1 MATPF
6 VCKVL
11 FASGVLPEVLGPERF
26 DGQIHIEAA
35 KRPRSF
41 RTARTL
47 FAGIEV
53 LMTRSRVTTAVGA
66 LLFSLIPS
74 ASGSATIDH
83 EVAVPAIAKGIV
95 VERLTRGAEAEKAG
109 VRPGDILL
117 NWLHGDQ
124 KGTFESPFDLPY
136 VRFDQ
141 ASRGTV
147 KIEGLRGRER
157 RTWRLGWDVWGI
169 VARPNFHGNLL
180 STYREG
186 QEAAGTGNIERA
198 VARWR
203 AAAETEQISDS
214 PWIASWLLSRVAGL
228 WFDAHHWDEYDSAY
242 REAVEKATRA
252 GPRVRA
258 ELFRLV
264 ALGFEYRDDLPHTER
279 YYEDAVAEW
288 QTLGPETMV
297 LSNALFDLGV
307 VALNRGDLGK
317 AEACL
322 RKVLAITEKLAPN
335 SIQTA
340 LSLANLGVLSEER
353 GDLAQ
358 AEQHYRAAVAI
369 EERYFPRSDHLALTL
384 GNLGTLVHQRGDLV
398 KAEEYYLRALAM
410 AERLK
415 PGSLQ
420 VAQLLGYLGQCVL
433 NRGDPTRAE
442 AYQRRAL
449 AIKEKLDPDG
459 INVASSLAS
468 LGEVARVR
476 GDLNKSQEYYRR
488 ALLIGDRLIPSSMEV
503 ARFLI
508 GSGNVARDRGDFTS
522 AGEQYRR
529 ALEILD
535 KLAPGSLDTVE
546 TLAALAGTTGRQ
558 GQLPIAGQLYQQALS
573 ALEGKT
579 AYLGGITKDR
589 SLYRAKHVRYYTE
602 YVDLLLSQGQQEIA
616 FQVLEGSRARTLLE
630 ALSQDHIDIR
640 QGADA
645 ALVDRER
652 ILRQSLNA
660 RSQYRIRLLNG
671 QHTEEQAAAIDAE
684 LTELF
689 DRYQQIEAEIRAKSP
704 GYAMLTQ
711 PQPLSANEIQRL
723 LDADTILLEYSLGEE
738 RSYVFVVG
746 QSSLAAH
753 ELPKRARIESLA
765 RRVHLLLNARNRE
778 VKGETE
784 SQRDAR
790 WAQADAEYP
799 KVATELS
806 RMILGPV
813 AEMLPG
819 KRLLVVSEGALQYV
833 SFAALP
839 APAAARAERLA
850 ARVGVPLVFEHE
862 IVNLPSASVMA
873 ELRRAEMGRKPASK
887 EVAVLADPVFD
898 STDERITRATRARSR
913 ASLFPERLT
922 RSAADVGKSRNG
934 SFYLNRLLYTREE
947 AKAIITL
954 IPPGRAMLALD
965 FQASRAAA
973 SSSTLSEYRIVHFAT
988 HGLLDSKHPELS
1000 GLVLSMVDKWGK
1012 PQDGFLQL
1020 EDIYNLNLPVD
1031 LVVLSACDTGLG
1043 EEING
1048 EGLVG
1053 LTRGFMY
1060 AGASRVMASL
1070 WSVNDAAT
1078 SELMARFYKAMERD
1092 GIRPAAALRAAQI
1105 QMWRQKLWTSPY
1117 YWAAFQIQGE
1127 WR

>member
-1 MATPF
+1 
-6 VCKVL
+6 
-11 FASGVLPEVLGPERF
+11 
-26 DGQIHIEAA
+26 
-35 KRPRSF
+35 
-41 RTARTL
+41 
-47 FAGIEV
+47 
-53 LMTRSRVTTAVGA
+53 MTRSRVTTAVGA

-74 ASGSATIDH
+74 ASGSATINH

-117 NWLHGDQ
+117 NWMRGDQ
-124 KGTFESPFDLPY
+124 KGAFESPFDLPY

-141 ASRGTV
+141 ASRGTI

-157 RTWRLGWDVWGI
+157 QTWRLGWDVWGI

-180 STYREG
+180 SIYREG
-186 QEAAGTGNIERA
+186 QEAAGTGNIEWA
-198 VARWR
+198 VARLR
-203 AAAETEQISDS
+203 AAAETTQRSDS
-214 PWIASWLLSRVAGL
+214 PWLASWLLSRVAGL
-228 WFDAHHWDEYDSAY
+228 WFDARHWDEYDSAY
-242 REAVEKATRA
+242 REAVEQADRA

-258 ELFRLV
+258 ELFRLM

-307 VALNRGDLGK
+307 IALNRGDLAK

-398 KAEEYYLRALAM
+398 KAEEYYLKALAM

-433 NRGDPTRAE
+433 SRGDPARAE

-449 AIKEKLDPDG
+449 EIKEKLDPDG

-535 KLAPGSLDTVE
+535 KLAPGSLDNVE

-558 GQLPIAGQLYQQALS
+558 GQLLMAGQLYQQALR
-573 ALEGKT
+573 ALEDKT
-579 AYLGGITKDR
+579 AYLGGITKER
-589 SLYRAKHVRYYTE
+589 SLYRAKHVRYYAE
-602 YVDLLLSQGQQEIA
+602 YVDLLLSQGQQEVA

-645 ALVDRER
+645 SLVDHER

-660 RSQYRIRLLNG
+660 KSQYRIRLLNRAQTDG
-671 QHTEEQAAAIDAE
+671 QLAAVDAE
-684 LTELF
+684 IAALL
-689 DRYQQIEAEIRAKSP
+689 DRYQQVEAEIRAESP
-704 GYAMLTQ
+704 GYATLTQ
-711 PQPLSANEIQRL
+711 PQPLSAKEIQRL
-723 LDADTILLEYSLGEE
+723 LDADTVLLEYSLGEE
-738 RSYVFVVG
+738 RSYVFLVG
-746 QSSLAAH
+746 QSSLAAY
-753 ELPKRARIESLA
+753 ELPKRDRIEDLA
-765 RRVHLLLNARNRE
+765 RRVHHLLNVRNRE
-778 VKGETE
+778 VKGETA

-790 WAQADAEYP
+790 LAQADTEYP
-799 KVATELS
+799 KVAAELS

-819 KRLLVVSEGALQYV
+819 KRLLIVSEGALQYV

-839 APAAARAERLA
+839 APAARAEHLA
-850 ARVGVPLVFEHE
+850 KAGVPLVVEHE

-898 STDERITRATRARSR
+898 STDERITRATRAPSR
-913 ASLFPERLT
+913 ASLVPERLT

-947 AKAIITL
+947 AKMIISL
-954 IPPGRAMLALD
+954 IPPGKAMLALD

-973 SSSTLSEYRIVHFAT
+973 TSSTLSEYRIVHFAT

-1000 GLVLSMVDKWGK
+1000 GLVLSMVDKRGK

-1020 EDIYNLNLPVD
+1020 EDIYNLSLPVD

-1092 GIRPAAALRAAQI
+1092 GMRPAAALRTAQI
-1105 QMWRQKLWTSPY
+1105 QMWRQKLWRSPY